1 MLSCAVRS
9 LRLSYFLR
17 ALACG
22 TACLNQPWT
31 GRITPTNLPVTY
43 SHGLVS
49 GFRSFQ
55 QMIPPSCGAP
65 WIFVAVFSEHRERME
80 ATTATER
87 QNWGLVGRVSP
98 SFVLRQTA
106 PAVGKWIAQSPSLE
120 PCFSSHKCKACFL
133 VTCL

>member
-55 QMIPPSCGAP
+55 QMIPPPVGHPGYLWRC
-65 WIFVAVFSEHRERME
+65 FLN
-80 ATTATER
+80 TER
-87 QNWGLVGRVSP
+87 EWKLPQQLKGKTGVWWAGCPQALCYGKLPQRSASGLPRIQASNLASVRIN
-98 SFVLRQTA
+98 A
-106 PAVGKWIAQSPSLE
+106 KHA
-120 PCFSSHKCKACFL
+120 FL
-133 VTCL
+133 

>member
-43 SHGLVS
+43 SHGSVS

-55 QMIPPSCGAP
+55 QMIPPPVGHPGYLWRC
-65 WIFVAVFSEHRERME
+65 FLNTERME

-106 PAVGKWIAQSPSLE
+106 PAVGKWIAQNPSLE

-133 VTCL
+133 GTCL